1 MKFFRHGCTQ
11 ESLIVKP
18 VCLICKKLENI
29 QNIARLKQQISLA
42 STVKMPEDT
51 IQETPVDPNLQQMPI
66 DSESAN
72 DIVISEV
79 SSCTS
84 IVEENKDEDLSD
96 SIQINDDLV
105 QNIKK
110 ERPEPKIQIKTE
122 IEEFPPSS
130 YCSARSREE
139 LVPENSEN
147 WYFCLD
153 CHR

>member
-1 MKFFRHGCTQ
+1 M
-11 ESLIVKP
+11 
-18 VCLICKKLENI
+18 
-29 QNIARLKQQISLA
+29 A
-42 STVKMPEDT
+42 STVRSPEVV
-51 IQETPVDPNLQQMPI
+51 QETPVAPNLEEMPI

-72 DIVISEV
+72 GIIISEV

-84 IVEENKDEDLSD
+84 IPEENKDEGLSD

-105 QNIKK
+105 ENIKK

-122 IEEFPPSS
+122 KEEFPPSA
-130 YCSARSREE
+130 YCSARSHESHFSA
-139 LVPENSEN
+139 NSEN

>member
-1 MKFFRHGCTQ
+1 M
-11 ESLIVKP
+11 KP

-42 STVKMPEDT
+42 STVKKPEDT
-51 IQETPVDPNLQQMPI
+51 IQEIPVDPI

-110 ERPEPKIQIKTE
+110 ERPEPKIHIKTE

-130 YCSARSREE
+130 YCSARSHQE

-147 WYFCLD
+147 WFFCLD